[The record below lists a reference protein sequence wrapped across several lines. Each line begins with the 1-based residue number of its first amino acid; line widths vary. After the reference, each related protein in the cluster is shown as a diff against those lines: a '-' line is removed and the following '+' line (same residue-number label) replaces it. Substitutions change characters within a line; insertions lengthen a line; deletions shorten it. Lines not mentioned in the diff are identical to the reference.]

1 MCIRDRYRN
10 GSGNKEDTTDMTS
23 FVERSGLS
31 MNEQGVPDHSSVK
44 RITAIYPKMTVSSTN
59 LVNIYVGSQMSTE
72 EGISWK
78 TPVQFTPDTQSKV
91 SVRATG
97 KFYAVKFES
106 TTDMDWEL
114 DGYSIEVEDAGRRG
128 SRMAS

>member
-1 MCIRDRYRN
+1 
-10 GSGNKEDTTDMTS
+10 MTS

-31 MNEQGVPDHSSVK
+31 MNEQGTSDHSSVK
-44 RITAIYPKMTVSSTN
+44 RIKAIYPKMTVSSTN
-59 LVNIYVGSQMSTE
+59 LINIYVGTQMSTE

-114 DGYSIEVEDAGRRG
+114 DGYSIEVEDAGSRG